1 MKGLPMKNDLEA
13 KTKILEDLELERLYL
28 KKLIK
33 EYITL
38 KNNHKVLSNK
48 DINQEL
54 ITLNK
59 YLHKIEELIDNCG
72 KECITLNLYDL
83 LSIISSNDNFTEK
96 LPSILVNINE
106 SQKSQKNNF
115 EKIMENLIKNNF
127 NFDNYEF
134 EDSIINLNSFYNQ
147 DIYNISNVLF
157 ARIDI
162 LPKTNLDYQ
171 SDISKQVKI
180 IFHHNEDDN
189 TLVLPF
195 KLKDIN
201 ITFDI
206 KQLITINKDIK
217 KSIIDCYQNKL
228 NYKKIKKRGI

>member
-1 MKGLPMKNDLEA
+1 MKNDLENTINA
-13 KTKILEDLELERLYL
+13 LKDLELERLYL
-28 KKLIK
+28 KKLIN

-38 KNNHKVLSNK
+38 KNNHKILSDK

-59 YLHKIEELIDNCG
+59 YLHKVQELIDNYG
-72 KECITLNLYDL
+72 KETITLNLYDL

-96 LPSILVNINE
+96 LPSIFVNVIE
-106 SQKSQKNNF
+106 SQNSQNNTF
-115 EKIMENLIKNNF
+115 EKLMKNLIKNNF

-134 EDSIINLNSFYNQ
+134 EDSIINLNPFYNQ
-147 DIYNISNVLF
+147 EIYNIFNVLC

-162 LPKTNLDYQ
+162 SPKTNLDFQ

-180 IFHHNEDDN
+180 IFHHNENDN
-189 TLVLPF
+189 VLVQQLN
-195 KLKDIN
+195 LEDIN

-217 KSIIDCYQNKL
+217 QAIINCLKNQTIN
-228 NYKKIKKRGI
+228 NGTKILIK

>member
-1 MKGLPMKNDLEA
+1 MKNDLEN
-13 KTKILEDLELERLYL
+13 TINTLEDLELERLYL
-28 KKLIK
+28 KKLIN

-38 KNNHKVLSNK
+38 KNNHKILSGK

-59 YLHKIEELIDNCG
+59 YLHKVQELIDNYG
-72 KECITLNLYDL
+72 KETITLNLYDL
-83 LSIISSNDNFTEK
+83 LSIISSNDNFTKK
-96 LPSILVNINE
+96 LPSIFVNVIE
-106 SQKSQKNNF
+106 SQNSQNNTF
-115 EKIMENLIKNNF
+115 EKLMKNLIKNNF

-134 EDSIINLNSFYNQ
+134 EDSIINLNPFYNQ
-147 DIYNISNVLF
+147 EIYNIFNVLC

-162 LPKTNLDYQ
+162 SPKTNLDFQ
-171 SDISKQVKI
+171 SDISKQVEI

-189 TLVLPF
+189 VLVQQLN
-195 KLKDIN
+195 LEDIN

-217 KSIIDCYQNKL
+217 QAIINCLKNQTINNGTKTL
-228 NYKKIKKRGI
+228 IK

>member
-1 MKGLPMKNDLEA
+1 MKNDLENTINA
-13 KTKILEDLELERLYL
+13 LEDLELERLYL
-28 KKLIK
+28 KKLIN

-38 KNNHKVLSNK
+38 KNNHKILSGK

-59 YLHKIEELIDNCG
+59 YLHKVQELIDNYG
-72 KECITLNLYDL
+72 KETITLNLYDL
-83 LSIISSNDNFTEK
+83 LSIISSNDNFTKK
-96 LPSILVNINE
+96 LPFIFVNVIE
-106 SQKSQKNNF
+106 SQNSQNNTF
-115 EKIMENLIKNNF
+115 EKIMKNLIKNNF

-134 EDSIINLNSFYNQ
+134 EYSIINLNSFYNQ
-147 DIYNISNVLF
+147 EIYNIFNVLC
-157 ARIDI
+157 AKIDI
-162 LPKTNLDYQ
+162 SPKTNLDFQ

-189 TLVLPF
+189 VLVQQLN
-195 KLKDIN
+195 LEDIN

-217 KSIIDCYQNKL
+217 QAIINCLKNQTIN
-228 NYKKIKKRGI
+228 NGTKILIK

>member
-1 MKGLPMKNDLEA
+1 MKNDLENTINA
-13 KTKILEDLELERLYL
+13 LEDLELERLYL
-28 KKLIK
+28 KKLIN

-38 KNNHKVLSNK
+38 KNNHKILSDK

-59 YLHKIEELIDNCG
+59 YLHKAQELIDNYG
-72 KECITLNLYDL
+72 KETITLNLYDL

-96 LPSILVNINE
+96 LPSIFVNVIE
-106 SQKSQKNNF
+106 SQNSQNNTF
-115 EKIMENLIKNNF
+115 EKLMKNLIKNNF

-134 EDSIINLNSFYNQ
+134 EDSIINLNPFYNQ
-147 DIYNISNVLF
+147 EIYNIFNVLC

-162 LPKTNLDYQ
+162 SPKTNLDFQ
-171 SDISKQVKI
+171 SDISKQVEI

-189 TLVLPF
+189 VLVQQLN
-195 KLKDIN
+195 LEDIN

-206 KQLITINKDIK
+206 RQLITKNKDIK
-217 KSIIDCYQNKL
+217 QAIINCLKNQTIN
-228 NYKKIKKRGI
+228 NGTKILIK

>member
-1 MKGLPMKNDLEA
+1 MKNDLENTINA
-13 KTKILEDLELERLYL
+13 LEDLELERLYL
-28 KKLIK
+28 KKLIN

-38 KNNHKVLSNK
+38 KNNHKILSGK

-59 YLHKIEELIDNCG
+59 YLHKVQELIDNYG
-72 KECITLNLYDL
+72 KETITLNLYDL
-83 LSIISSNDNFTEK
+83 LSIISSNDNFTKK
-96 LPSILVNINE
+96 LPFIFVNVIE
-106 SQKSQKNNF
+106 SQNSQNNTF
-115 EKIMENLIKNNF
+115 EKIMKNLIKNNF

-134 EDSIINLNSFYNQ
+134 EYSIINLNSFYNQ
-147 DIYNISNVLF
+147 EIYNIFNVLC

-162 LPKTNLDYQ
+162 SPKKNLDFQ

-189 TLVLPF
+189 VLVQQLN
-195 KLKDIN
+195 LEDIN

-217 KSIIDCYQNKL
+217 QAIINCLKNQTINNGTKTL
-228 NYKKIKKRGI
+228 IK

>member
-1 MKGLPMKNDLEA
+1 MKNDLENTINA
-13 KTKILEDLELERLYL
+13 LEDLELERLYL
-28 KKLIK
+28 KKLIN

-38 KNNHKVLSNK
+38 KNNHKILSGK

-59 YLHKIEELIDNCG
+59 YLHKVQELIDNYG
-72 KECITLNLYDL
+72 KETITLNLYDL
-83 LSIISSNDNFTEK
+83 LSIISSNDNFTKK
-96 LPSILVNINE
+96 LPSIFVNVIE
-106 SQKSQKNNF
+106 SQNSQNNTF
-115 EKIMENLIKNNF
+115 EKLMKNLIKNNF

-134 EDSIINLNSFYNQ
+134 EDSIINLNPFYNQ
-147 DIYNISNVLF
+147 EIYNIFNVLC

-162 LPKTNLDYQ
+162 SPKTNLDFQ
-171 SDISKQVKI
+171 SDISKQVEI

-189 TLVLPF
+189 VLVQQLN
-195 KLKDIN
+195 LEDIN

-217 KSIIDCYQNKL
+217 QSIINCLKNQTIN
-228 NYKKIKKRGI
+228 NGTKILIK

>member
-1 MKGLPMKNDLEA
+1 MKNDLENTINA
-13 KTKILEDLELERLYL
+13 LEDLELERLYL
-28 KKLIK
+28 KKLIN

-38 KNNHKVLSNK
+38 KNNHKILSGK

-59 YLHKIEELIDNCG
+59 YLHKVQELIDNYG
-72 KECITLNLYDL
+72 KETITLNLYDL
-83 LSIISSNDNFTEK
+83 LSIISSNDNFTKK
-96 LPSILVNINE
+96 LPSIFVNVIE
-106 SQKSQKNNF
+106 SQNSQNNTF
-115 EKIMENLIKNNF
+115 EKIMKNLIKNNF

-134 EDSIINLNSFYNQ
+134 EDSIINLNPFYNQ
-147 DIYNISNVLF
+147 EIYNIFNVLC

-162 LPKTNLDYQ
+162 SPKTNLDFQ

-189 TLVLPF
+189 VLVQQLN
-195 KLKDIN
+195 LEDIN

-206 KQLITINKDIK
+206 RQLITINKDIK
-217 KSIIDCYQNKL
+217 QAIINCLKNQTINNGTKTL
-228 NYKKIKKRGI
+228 IK

>member
-1 MKGLPMKNDLEA
+1 MKNDLENTINA
-13 KTKILEDLELERLYL
+13 LEDLELERLYL
-28 KKLIK
+28 KKLIN

-38 KNNHKVLSNK
+38 KNNHKILSGK

-59 YLHKIEELIDNCG
+59 YLHKVQELIDNYG
-72 KECITLNLYDL
+72 KETITLNLYDL
-83 LSIISSNDNFTEK
+83 LSIISSNDNFTKKLPFIFVNVIESQNSQNNTFEK
-96 LPSILVNINE
+96 LM
-106 SQKSQKNNF
+106 K
-115 EKIMENLIKNNF
+115 NLIKNNF

-134 EDSIINLNSFYNQ
+134 EDSIINLNPFYNQ
-147 DIYNISNVLF
+147 EIYNIFNVLC

-162 LPKTNLDYQ
+162 SPKTNLDFQ
-171 SDISKQVKI
+171 SDISKQVEI

-189 TLVLPF
+189 VLVQQLN
-195 KLKDIN
+195 LEDIN

-217 KSIIDCYQNKL
+217 QAIINCLKNQTINNGTKTL
-228 NYKKIKKRGI
+228 IK

>member
-1 MKGLPMKNDLEA
+1 MKNDLENTINA
-13 KTKILEDLELERLYL
+13 LEDLEIERTYL
-28 KKLIK
+28 KKLIN

-38 KNNHKVLSNK
+38 KNNHKILSDK

-59 YLHKIEELIDNCG
+59 YLHKVQELIDNYG
-72 KECITLNLYDL
+72 KETITLNLYDL
-83 LSIISSNDNFTEK
+83 LSIISSKDNFTKKSPSIFVNVIESQNSQNNTFEK
-96 LPSILVNINE
+96 LM
-106 SQKSQKNNF
+106 K
-115 EKIMENLIKNNF
+115 NLIKSNF

-134 EDSIINLNSFYNQ
+134 EDSIINLNPFYNQ
-147 DIYNISNVLF
+147 EIYNIFNVLC

-162 LPKTNLDYQ
+162 SPKTNLDFQ
-171 SDISKQVKI
+171 SDISKQVEI

-189 TLVLPF
+189 VLVQQLN
-195 KLKDIN
+195 LEDIN

-217 KSIIDCYQNKL
+217 QAIINCLKNQTINNGTKTL
-228 NYKKIKKRGI
+228 IK

>member
-1 MKGLPMKNDLEA
+1 MKNDLENTINA
-13 KTKILEDLELERLYL
+13 LEDLELERLYL
-28 KKLIK
+28 KKLIN

-38 KNNHKVLSNK
+38 KNNHKILSGK

-59 YLHKIEELIDNCG
+59 YLHKVQELIDNYG
-72 KECITLNLYDL
+72 KETITLNLYDL
-83 LSIISSNDNFTEK
+83 LSIISSNDNFTKK
-96 LPSILVNINE
+96 LPSIFVNVIE
-106 SQKSQKNNF
+106 SQNSQNNTF
-115 EKIMENLIKNNF
+115 EKLMKNLIKNNF

-134 EDSIINLNSFYNQ
+134 EDSIINLNPFYNQ
-147 DIYNISNVLF
+147 EIYNIFNVLC

-162 LPKTNLDYQ
+162 SPKTNLDFQ

-189 TLVLPF
+189 VLVQQLN
-195 KLKDIN
+195 LEDIN

-206 KQLITINKDIK
+206 RQLITINKDIK
-217 KSIIDCYQNKL
+217 QAIINCLKNQTIN
-228 NYKKIKKRGI
+228 NGTKILIK

>member
-1 MKGLPMKNDLEA
+1 MKNDLENTINA
-13 KTKILEDLELERLYL
+13 LEDLELERLYL
-28 KKLIK
+28 KKLIN

-38 KNNHKVLSNK
+38 KNNHKILSDK

-59 YLHKIEELIDNCG
+59 YLHKVQELIDNYG
-72 KECITLNLYDL
+72 KETITLNLYDL

-96 LPSILVNINE
+96 LPSIFVNVIE
-106 SQKSQKNNF
+106 SQNSQNNTF
-115 EKIMENLIKNNF
+115 EKLMKNLIKNNF

-134 EDSIINLNSFYNQ
+134 EDSIINLNPFYNQ
-147 DIYNISNVLF
+147 EIYNIFNVLC

-162 LPKTNLDYQ
+162 SPKTNLDFQ

-189 TLVLPF
+189 VLVQQLN
-195 KLKDIN
+195 LEDIN

-206 KQLITINKDIK
+206 RQLITINKDIK
-217 KSIIDCYQNKL
+217 QSIINCLKNQTIN
-228 NYKKIKKRGI
+228 NGTKILIK

>member
-1 MKGLPMKNDLEA
+1 MKNDLENTINA
-13 KTKILEDLELERLYL
+13 LEDLELERLYL
-28 KKLIK
+28 KKLIN

-38 KNNHKVLSNK
+38 KNNHKILSDK

-59 YLHKIEELIDNCG
+59 YLHKVQELIDNYG
-72 KECITLNLYDL
+72 KETITLNLYDL
-83 LSIISSNDNFTEK
+83 LSIISSNDNFTKK
-96 LPSILVNINE
+96 LPSIFVNVIE
-106 SQKSQKNNF
+106 SQNSQNNTF
-115 EKIMENLIKNNF
+115 EKLMKNLIKNNF

-134 EDSIINLNSFYNQ
+134 EDSIINLNPFYNQ
-147 DIYNISNVLF
+147 EIYNIFNVLC

-162 LPKTNLDYQ
+162 SPKTNLDFQ

-189 TLVLPF
+189 VLVQQLN
-195 KLKDIN
+195 LEDIN

-206 KQLITINKDIK
+206 RQLITKNKDIK
-217 KSIIDCYQNKL
+217 QAIINCLKNQTIN
-228 NYKKIKKRGI
+228 NGTKILIK

>member
-1 MKGLPMKNDLEA
+1 MKNDLEA

-48 DINQEL
+48 GINQEL

-59 YLHKIEELIDNCG
+59 YLHKVEELIDNYG
-72 KECITLNLYDL
+72 KERITLNLYDL

-96 LPSILVNINE
+96 LPSIFVNVIE
-106 SQKSQKNNF
+106 SENSQNNTF
-115 EKIMENLIKNNF
+115 EKLMKNLIKNNF

-134 EDSIINLNSFYNQ
+134 EDSIINLNMFYNQ
-147 DIYNISNVLF
+147 EIYNIFNVLC

-162 LPKTNLDYQ
+162 SPKTNLDFQ

-189 TLVLPF
+189 VLVQPLN
-195 KLKDIN
+195 LKDIN

-217 KSIIDCYQNKL
+217 QTIINCLKNQIINNGTKTL
-228 NYKKIKKRGI
+228 IK